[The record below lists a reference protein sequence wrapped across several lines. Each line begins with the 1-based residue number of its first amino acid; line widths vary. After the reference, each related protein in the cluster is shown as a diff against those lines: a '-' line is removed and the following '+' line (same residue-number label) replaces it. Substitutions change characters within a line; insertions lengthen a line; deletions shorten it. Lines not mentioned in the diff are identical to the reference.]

1 MIKYDPSQVK
11 IIDNYIDDL
20 ELVTMDHQSNHF
32 NWSLTNSS
40 TRSRN
45 FPPNRSGNNRF
56 WAAELFN
63 RKDEYNITNNCHKQI
78 LSLYEHIV
86 EFHLESNYI
95 LHQIQ
100 VNGQGLLQNGNVHI
114 DSNYE
119 DNHYTLMI
127 FINSKWNSK
136 WGGEFQLFDGLD
148 SDAKLL
154 KSIEFVPGRIIY
166 FNGGI
171 PHKGLAPVNTPTI
184 RKSLVYRIEKI
195 V

>member
-1 MIKYDPSQVK
+1 MIKYDPSEVK

-20 ELVTMDHQSNHF
+20 ELATMDHKSNHF
-32 NWSLTNSS
+32 NWTLTNASNRYS
-40 TRSRN
+40 N
-45 FPPNRSGNNRF
+45 FPPNRSGDDRF
-56 WAAELFN
+56 WAVDLFY
-63 RKDEYNITNNCHKQI
+63 RKDEYNIVNNCHEQI
-78 LSLYEHIV
+78 IDLYEHIA

-100 VNGQGLLQNGNVHI
+100 VNGQGLLQNGNIHV
-114 DSNYE
+114 DSKYE
-119 DNHYTLMI
+119 DNHYTLMV
-127 FINSKWNSK
+127 FINSKWNPK
-136 WGGEFQLFDGLD
+136 WGGEFQLFDGMD

-171 PHKGLAPVNTPTI
+171 PHKGLAPINTNII